1 MREAICDT
9 SPIQYLHQTGFLY
22 LLFELY
28 SRIVVPPAV
37 VRELDRGKAIGVD
50 LPDLRCLPWM
60 EIRAPEKLHQNPATL
75 DLGAGEREVLA
86 LGVEIPGSILILDE
100 RLARFHADAMALNFT
115 GTQASSCV
123 PKWRIGFLKSHR

>member
-9 SPIQYLHQTGFLY
+9 SPIQYLHQAGFLY

-50 LPDLRCLPWM
+50 LPDLRLLPWM

-86 LGVEIPGSILILDE
+86 LGVEIPGSILILANGLRAFMRMRWRSTSQE
-100 RLARFHADAMALNFT
+100 H
-115 GTQASSCV
+115 QASSCV